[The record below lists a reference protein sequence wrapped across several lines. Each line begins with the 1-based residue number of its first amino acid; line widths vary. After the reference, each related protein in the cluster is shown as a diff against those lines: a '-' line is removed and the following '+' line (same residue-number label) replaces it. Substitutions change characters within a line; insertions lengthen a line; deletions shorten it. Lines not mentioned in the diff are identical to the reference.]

1 MNYLFTLLLI
11 IYSAF
16 IILVLYTMGELT
28 KYIMEKNEKELGVI
42 GITTETKLSFVRTT
56 MILFWIMFMT
66 VTVYTIYLLVLKIN
80 KY

>member
-1 MNYLFTLLLI
+1 MNYLTALLLV

-16 IILVLYTMGELT
+16 IILVLYTIGELT

-42 GITTETKLSFVRTT
+42 GITNETKLSFFRTT
-56 MILFWIMFMT
+56 MILFWIIFMP
-66 VTVYTIYLLVLKIN
+66 VTVYTIYLFVLKIN